1 MEMKNMNETGE
12 VHYHVVGCLDDFL
25 VRIGRTV
32 LVMGTEIAVFRAS
45 DDRLFALDNSNP
57 HRKGGPLA
65 EGILSGY
72 DLYDPL
78 YDTKICLL
86 TGKVHAP
93 DTGEVRTYP
102 VHVEGLEVRI
112 GMPVAASSGR

>member
-1 MEMKNMNETGE
+1 MGVQNKNETDE
-12 VHYHVVGCLDDFL
+12 VHFHVVGRLDDFL

-32 LVMGTEIAVFRAS
+32 QVKGSEIAVFRAS
-45 DDRLFALDNSNP
+45 DDRLFALDNTNP

-93 DTGEVRTYP
+93 DTGQVRTYP
-102 VHVEGLEVRI
+102 VHVEGLEVRV
-112 GMPVAASSGR
+112 GMPVAAASGR